1 MLRTTHC
8 GSLTL
13 DQLGEEVT
21 LAGWVQ
27 KSRDKGFMLWI
38 DLRDRYGITQIIFD
52 EERTPK
58 SVMELAQSL
67 GREFVIQVTGTVIE
81 RESKTLT
88 SPQEKLKF

>member
-8 GSLTL
+8 GALTL

-58 SVMELAQSL
+58 SVMDQAQRL
-67 GREFVIQVTGTVIE
+67 VREFVIQVTGTVIE

-88 SPQEKLKF
+88 SPLEKLKF

>member
-8 GSLTL
+8 GALTL

-21 LAGWVQ
+21 SQDGY

-52 EERTPK
+52 EERTPQ

-81 RESKTLT
+81 RESKIPT
-88 SPQEKLKF
+88 SPPEKSRF